1 MVDDLPPMTTSVLT
15 EYVRRLWPVPVV
27 REFFKSNQWFHCLTD
42 YAGDQIA
49 KPKGPKAYYEIMFEY
64 DFMGFECVKDVWKV
78 VFLIRDRITWSFVD
92 GHGLVTP
99 LKELSKLFKKDLLY
113 MANVVAEKLVD
124 IRPVREA
131 YAYRKTSTGEEIVM
145 PYWRLFDE

>member
-1 MVDDLPPMTTSVLT
+1 
-15 EYVRRLWPVPVV
+15 
-27 REFFKSNQWFHCLTD
+27 
-42 YAGDQIA
+42 
-49 KPKGPKAYYEIMFEY
+49 
-64 DFMGFECVKDVWKV
+64 
-78 VFLIRDRITWSFVD
+78 VD